1 MLRQRRRLV
10 QCLNVA
16 GGLLLNKT
24 FPIGEG
30 RSPHRETFKNSRT
43 LCGAL
48 PEGEALFATG
58 LQSTAQWQPVATPV
72 AVQCCDVPPAAD
84 EIQGPRRGEHF
95 TIKQWNRPLSQTIML
110 RTHTLVTVSAL
121 ALAFLFAC
129 RSVPCPT
136 CVTLRRWET
145 VLSQ

>member
-58 LQSTAQWQPVATPV
+58 LQST
-72 AVQCCDVPPAAD
+72 VQRQLNQLQLPLLFSVVMSHLLLMKSK
-84 EIQGPRRGEHF
+84 GPEEGSTSQSNNGTDRYR
-95 TIKQWNRPLSQTIML
+95 KQ
-110 RTHTLVTVSAL
+110 
-121 ALAFLFAC
+121 
-129 RSVPCPT
+129 
-136 CVTLRRWET
+136 
-145 VLSQ
+145 